1 MRRPDT
7 TTHRTVIDLG
17 GIWTV
22 RFADS
27 SEHPFAVPGTW
38 NTQIPDHRDDLGP
51 AVCRTTLT
59 IPADLADHR
68 LRLWFGS
75 VNYLATVSIDGI
87 VVATHEGGHLPFWVD
102 LTGQIN
108 PGPHVLE
115 VEVDGELRPD
125 RVPPGDLPPGHGMQ
139 VGGWPPAAFDFFPFA
154 GILRPVLLEAAHP
167 MAVEDVEV
175 TTSIDGTVTVSV
187 HAPDGVDRYASI
199 TGHGT
204 STRTPVDPATGI
216 AVLKV
221 GAPRLWGPRHPD
233 LYDVQV
239 STVLGDEVL
248 DEFVTTTG
256 IREVQIDGDRLLLNG
271 EQVVLRGFG
280 RHEDLAVLGRTA
292 SGAAAVLDH
301 DRMAWC
307 GANSYR
313 TSHYPYDEQQLELAD
328 RLGFLVISET
338 PAVGLYFVGDDRHR
352 RSEVAAQQLRELIA
366 RDRNHPSVIMW
377 SLANEPI
384 SEPRPERSIE
394 FFQGQHDLARALDPT
409 RPTTVVGWQ
418 MIAEPSHGVVDVVSV
433 NLYNGWY
440 TEPGRIEAGAAVMA
454 QRLDSLHDELHKP
467 VLLAEFGTDALAGHH
482 ADPPEMWSEEYQADF
497 IEAYLDVV
505 DERPWMLG
513 AHVWNLCDFAT
524 SQGITR
530 AGAMNHKGIFT
541 RDRRPKLAAHR
552 LRARWRD

>member
-1 MRRPDT
+1 MMRPNT
-7 TTHRTVIDLG
+7 STHRTVINLG

-22 RFADS
+22 RFSDA

-59 IPADLADHR
+59 IPAALADHR

-87 VVATHEGGHLPFWVD
+87 VVASHTGGHLPFWAN
-102 LTGQIN
+102 LTGQLD
-108 PGPHVLE
+108 PGPHLLE

-125 RVPPGDLPPGHGMQ
+125 RVPPGDMPPGHGLLM
-139 VGGWPPAAFDFFPFA
+139 GGWPPAAFDFFPFA

-167 MAVEDVEV
+167 LAVEAVTV
-175 TTSIDGTVTVSV
+175 TTRIDGTVTVV
-187 HAPDGVDRYASI
+187 VDGPSGADRHASI
-199 TGHGT
+199 SGHGAT
-204 STRTPVDPATGI
+204 AHSPVDPATGI
-216 AVLKV
+216 AVLSV
-221 GAPRLWGPRHPD
+221 PSPRLWGPDHPD
-233 LYDVQV
+233 LYDVRV
-239 STVLGDEVL
+239 TTLLGGGVL
-248 DEFVTTTG
+248 DELSTTTG
-256 IREVQIDGDRLLLNG
+256 IREVWVDGDRVLLNG
-271 EQVVLRGFG
+271 EPVTLHGFG

-292 SGAAAVLDH
+292 SDAAAVLDH
-301 DRMAWC
+301 DRMTWC

-313 TSHYPYDEQQLELAD
+313 TSHYPYDEHQLELAD

-338 PAVGLYFVGDDRHR
+338 PAVGLYFVGDDRHTR
-352 RSEVAAQQLRELIA
+352 GEVAAQQLRELIA

-384 SEPRPERSIE
+384 SEPRPDRSVE
-394 FFQGQHDLARALDPT
+394 FFQGQHDLARSLDPT

-418 MIAEPSHGVVDVVSV
+418 MITEPSHAVVDVVSV

-440 TEPGRIEAGAAVMA
+440 TEPGRIDDGASLMA
-454 QRLDSLHDELHKP
+454 DRLDALHDEHHKP

-482 ADPPEMWSEEYQADF
+482 AEPPEMWSEEYQACF

-505 DERPWMLG
+505 EDRPWMLG

-530 AGAMNHKGIFT
+530 AGAMNHKGVFT

-552 LRARWRD
+552 LRERWRG